1 MSGSHTH
8 DTNFMVILS
17 SGRYLASDF
26 PQLAAPPE
34 APEWWKAS
42 FGGSKVSYGKKT
54 NLSIIEQRQGLP
66 IYKLKAELVEVNQ
79 YGTRVVL
86 VIPCVNN
93 CSSCRLRL

>member
-1 MSGSHTH
+1 MWFYHQSYDVVVKWG
-8 DTNFMVILS
+8 FFF

-54 NLSIIEQRQGLP
+54 SMSIIQQRQSLP
-66 IYKLKAELVEVNQ
+66 IFKLKAELVEV
-79 YGTRVVL
+79 
-86 VIPCVNN
+86 
-93 CSSCRLRL
+93 S